1 MHDAI
6 TSELVELRGQ
16 RRGREM
22 PVGGI
27 FQKKFHEVNK
37 HFCSLAPRKSIC
49 PSRNVVKIVECC
61 ICFLCDKEF
70 VTSLIVGTRR

>member
-1 MHDAI
+1 MGLMEALMHDAI

-27 FQKKFHEVNK
+27 FQKKSMM
-37 HFCSLAPRKSIC
+37 CT
-49 PSRNVVKIVECC
+49 NVVVLKQSNRKCGQKI
-61 ICFLCDKEF
+61 
-70 VTSLIVGTRR
+70 